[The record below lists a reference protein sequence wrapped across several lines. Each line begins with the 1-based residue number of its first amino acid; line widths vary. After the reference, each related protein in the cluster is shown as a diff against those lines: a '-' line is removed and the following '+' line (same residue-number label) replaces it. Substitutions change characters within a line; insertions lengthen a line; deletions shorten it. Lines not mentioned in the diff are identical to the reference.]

1 MLFSFLREMFH
12 FHKNFFIYE
21 INFLFMNKNCIS
33 GSLCLSHSV
42 DVICIGIGILHV
54 SQHSLNTE
62 LHYSPFQ
69 LNMAFVHL
77 IVIIQSCNWYLEK
90 IIIFTYSKF
99 WFSSFS
105 VQVNPFHGI
114 TMNNLLSYCG
124 LIDAKIRAFDKDL
137 PVIYNLGKEKY
148 TWWLFF

>member
-1 MLFSFLREMFH
+1 MKFWV
-12 FHKNFFIYE
+12 
-21 INFLFMNKNCIS
+21 S

-90 IIIFTYSKF
+90 IIISYSKF

-105 VQVNPFHGI
+105 VI
-114 TMNNLLSYCG
+114 
-124 LIDAKIRAFDKDL
+124 LIDMPKKILQKSYFVTKLFWPIVRKKCSSDQEKLLKFKAEGQEFAKFLRSLK
-137 PVIYNLGKEKY
+137 VS
-148 TWWLFF
+148 

>member
-1 MLFSFLREMFH
+1 MKFWV
-12 FHKNFFIYE
+12 
-21 INFLFMNKNCIS
+21 S

-77 IVIIQSCNWYLEK
+77 IVIIQSCNWQKNNHLPPQNSDFWAFLNNWYVDVLVNEKNFWNSRLKAENLQIFWDQWRVRTIFGNRMLFNLFLELEFKLEK
-90 IIIFTYSKF
+90 N
-99 WFSSFS
+99 
-105 VQVNPFHGI
+105 VGI
-114 TMNNLLSYCG
+114 
-124 LIDAKIRAFDKDL
+124 
-137 PVIYNLGKEKY
+137 
-148 TWWLFF
+148 

>member
-1 MLFSFLREMFH
+1 MKFWA
-12 FHKNFFIYE
+12 
-21 INFLFMNKNCIS
+21 S

-90 IIIFTYSKF
+90 IIISYSKF

-105 VQVNPFHGI
+105 VI
-114 TMNNLLSYCG
+114 
-124 LIDAKIRAFDKDL
+124 LIDMPKKILQKSYFVTKLFWPTVRKKCSSDQEKLLKFEAEDWEFEN
-137 PVIYNLGKEKY
+137 VLGSLEQFILTVKGQNN
-148 TWWLFF
+148 FQ